1 MNRTAK
7 MKLLRDWSGDSS
19 VIPRQLR
26 DLNVLAS
33 GYARAGLE
41 QAFRTPPSY
50 DTESWAD
57 VLGEMGARFGGTT
70 DILSE
75 PALREVEE
83 NTRQRLR
90 EIRKR
95 DPFNPRWAAD
105 SILARCCYLVCRLLK
120 PEVVLETGV
129 AYGVSSAFIL
139 RALKENEHGVLHS
152 VDLPPLRRK
161 AENYWGIM
169 VDEELESRWYP
180 HRGSS
185 KRVLPKLLEEIG
197 TLDIFMHD
205 SVHTYRNM
213 LQEFKTIWPYLR
225 VGGMIVADD
234 IERNGAFGELQRW
247 DPAFSRVVQ
256 DREKRPL
263 HGRAAP
269 IVFGVAVK

>member
-1 MNRTAK
+1 

-19 VIPRQLR
+19 AIHQRLR
-26 DLNVLAS
+26 DLYALAT
-33 GYARAGLE
+33 GYTRAGIE
-41 QAFRTPPSY
+41 QAFSNPPSY
-50 DTESWAD
+50 DTASWAD
-57 VLGEMGARFGGTT
+57 VLRDMETRFGGVT
-70 DILSE
+70 DILDES
-75 PALREVEE
+75 ALREVEE
-83 NTRQRLR
+83 DTRQRLK
-90 EIRKR
+90 EIRDR

-105 SILARCCYLVCRLLK
+105 SILAHCCYLVCRLLE
-120 PEVVLETGV
+120 PEIVLETGV

-139 RALKENEHGVLHS
+139 RALKENGHGVLHS

-161 AENYWGIM
+161 VGNYWGIM

-197 TLDIFMHD
+197 TLDIFVHD
-205 SVHTYRNM
+205 SVHSYGNM
-213 LQEFKTIWPYLR
+213 LQEFETIWPSLR
-225 VGGMIVADD
+225 TGGVIIADD
-234 IERNGAFGELQRW
+234 IERNGAFGELQQW
-247 DPAFSRVVQ
+247 NPAFSRVVQ